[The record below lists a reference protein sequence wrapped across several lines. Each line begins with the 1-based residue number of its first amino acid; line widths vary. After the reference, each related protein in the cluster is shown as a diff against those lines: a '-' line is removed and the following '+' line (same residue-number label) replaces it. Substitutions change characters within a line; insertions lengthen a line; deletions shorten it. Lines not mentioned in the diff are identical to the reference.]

1 MLPVCDPLASTFPQE
16 KSAVGLM
23 GDSSNVFQCPKGKP
37 EGGPSESV
45 SVGLHRD
52 AGGVGSGMWK
62 RLQIDWSQF
71 SFTLKRKGSWTI
83 SGGDLSTSIQDRLD
97 IFFLKCTCLV

>member
-1 MLPVCDPLASTFPQE
+1 MSV
-16 KSAVGLM
+16 SALSGNLR
-23 GDSSNVFQCPKGKP
+23 
-37 EGGPSESV
+37 GGPSESV

-62 RLQIDWSQF
+62 RLQIDLSQF
-71 SFTLKRKGSWTI
+71 SFTLKRKVRGTI

-97 IFFLKCTCLV
+97 IFFS